1 MGLNHCSMAIL
12 TLMCTLLAGCADY
25 DRQKDIVNKEK
36 IEQYSVPHSKAYG
49 TMMPD
54 PKQHHNTR
62 FEYSHDISTAVTSV
76 DGVAT
81 SIVMLTDR
89 NAYVAVVMDS
99 TASDIKGNAN
109 LYEQNNVGTSEGI
122 YITGNGSN
130 YTDGRDVVTNYNSYF
145 TLQDHNDL
153 GKEFKQRIAEKVR
166 SMSPHVREVHI
177 SANKEFI
184 NNMAEI
190 AKQFWLGKPMKPLVS
205 TFNQLVIKE
214 FAPAIISPDKQ
225 KYNHMPSNRK

>member
-1 MGLNHCSMAIL
+1 MGLNHRSMAIL
-12 TLMCTLLAGCADY
+12 TLMCTLLAGCASY
-25 DRQKDIVNKEK
+25 NRQKDIVSQEK

-99 TASDIKGNAN
+99 TASDIKGNAG
-109 LYEQNNVGTSEGI
+109 LKEQNNIGTSKGI
-122 YITGNGSN
+122 YYTGTSNGLS
-130 YTDGRDVVTNYNSYF
+130 DGRKVVTNYNSYY
-145 TLQDHNDL
+145 TLNDHNDL

-166 SMSPHVREVHI
+166 SMSPYIREVHI

-184 NNMAEI
+184 NSMAEI
-190 AKQFWLGKPMKPLVS
+190 AKQLWLGKPMKPLVS

-214 FAPAIISPDKQ
+214 FAPAIISPGKQ